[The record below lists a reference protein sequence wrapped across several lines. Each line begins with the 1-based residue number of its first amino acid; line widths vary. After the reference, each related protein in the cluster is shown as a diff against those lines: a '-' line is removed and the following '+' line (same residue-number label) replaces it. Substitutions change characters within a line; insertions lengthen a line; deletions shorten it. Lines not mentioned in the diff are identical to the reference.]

1 MLPGEG
7 FNGGKILGVSSM
19 RRSVFFPAQ
28 IAAFAWP
35 ARGHRRR
42 TGEGL

>member
-1 MLPGEG
+1 MPPGEG
-7 FNGGKILGVSSM
+7 FNGGKILWVSSM

-28 IAAFAWP
+28 ISAFAWR

-42 TGEGL
+42 GGEGL